1 MATPRVAWGID
12 IGNRA
17 LKAVKLVRT
26 STGVKIDDYDVI
38 EHENLLSNAG
48 DNRETLIQTALAIF
62 QGKHN
67 LKGLPAAVGVSGQQ
81 SFARFIKLPPVEERQ
96 IPQIVK
102 FEAIQQIPF
111 PLDEVEWSYQ
121 LFREEGSPDIEVG
134 IFAMR
139 KELVNQHLAYFT
151 ASGVNV
157 QVVQMNPL
165 AVYNALAYDDKLK
178 GTTMI
183 IDLGAENADL
193 LIAEGES
200 VWMRSIPIGGNHF
213 TEALVRDFKL
223 RFERAEEL
231 KRTTATSPHG
241 RRILQAMRPVFADL
255 VSEIQRS
262 IGFYSSTH
270 RDSRISRVVAL
281 GGTFKLPGLQ
291 KYLQQNLSL
300 ELVKLDTIGLEPP
313 SDPKIAAAISENA
326 LSSASAYG
334 LALQALGEA
343 KITSS
348 LLPQAIQKERMW
360 QDKTKWFAATAA
372 AFVVGAGIAFGTYQ
386 MESSAFTEQEATR
399 GEIDRVLSEATGLA
413 GRWQDISNRGA
424 EDRAKIKDMLSL
436 SESRDV
442 WPNLFAEVNKAVPMP
457 PVLTTR
463 PTTGPAR
470 TQRAEVRLE
479 DLEVQYVPVITPM
492 VAKAAQPNGTFTMP
506 ASQFNQLAGKRD
518 PNAMAGL
525 RSRRGALG
533 QGGGAPAMPGFAP
546 IGGNPGFTVGEGA
559 GVPPPAFTPSEGG
572 GGEGVAAGPTDA
584 NAPGQKRGYLLTLHL
599 TTPNIGGSKFIE
611 DTVIRSFMTE
621 EDKRQKLYEQVKAQ
635 LAEQGQ
641 AGNLPKVPYS
651 IARVSIVSA
660 QQLKYDEARKQAVIA
675 KAQARQAR
683 ELAQQPQTL
692 DVPGGTGA
700 GGRIDLRGF
709 VPDEGGGAP
718 GLPMAPGLPGLPGL
732 PGTPGGAQ
740 DPAAVQAAINAL
752 LVDPIT
758 GESLLEDWEL
768 TVLVAVVLDPF
779 ADAAAPPEEGPPPSD
794 GSEGSGEG

>member
-1 MATPRVAWGID
+1 MANPRVAWGID

-17 LKAVKLVRT
+17 LKAVKLVRAGD
-26 STGVKIDDYDVI
+26 GVRIDDYDLI
-38 EHENLLSNAG
+38 EHETLLSNAG
-48 DNRETLIQTALAIF
+48 DNRETLIQTALALF
-62 QGKHN
+62 QSKHN

-121 LFREEGSPDIEVG
+121 LFRDEESPDIEVG

-157 QVVQMNPL
+157 QAVQMHPL
-165 AVYNALAYDDKLK
+165 AVYNALAYDEKLK

-193 LIAEGES
+193 LIAEGEG

-241 RRILQAMRPVFADL
+241 RRILQSMRPVFADL

-270 RDSRISRVVAL
+270 RDSRIARVIAL

-300 ELVKLDTIGLEPP
+300 EVHKLDSIGGEPP
-313 SDPKIAAAISENA
+313 TDGKLAAAISENA

-334 LALQALGEA
+334 LALQALGSA

-360 QDKTKWFAATAA
+360 QDKTKYFAAAA
-372 AFVVGAGIAFGTYQ
+372 AAVVVGAGIAFGVLQ
-386 MESSAFTEQEATR
+386 MEDSAFTQTEPVR
-399 GEIDRVLSEATGLA
+399 SEIDATISEAKGLA
-413 GRWQDISNRGA
+413 DKFNAISGTGGDA
-424 EDRAKIKDMLSL
+424 RAKIKEMEALT
-436 SESRDV
+436 EHRQV
-442 WPNLFAEVNKAVPMP
+442 WPALISEIDAAIPLGATATTLPANAPPRADRQEVK
-457 PVLTTR
+457 
-463 PTTGPAR
+463 
-470 TQRAEVRLE
+470 LE
-479 DLEVQYVPVITPM
+479 DMEVQYEPALGALVD
-492 VAKAAQPNGTFTMP
+492 KGPNGQFLMP
-506 ASQFNQLAGKRD
+506 DSQFSQRAGQRD
-518 PNAMAGL
+518 PSAMAGL
-525 RSRRGALG
+525 RSRRTDGGGVGAIAPPG
-533 QGGGAPAMPGFAP
+533 AIGVPQPFTPDEGGGAGPVSPS
-546 IGGNPGFTVGEGA
+546 
-559 GVPPPAFTPSEGG
+559 FTPDEGG
-572 GGEGVAAGPTDA
+572 GGHGGMPTDPNAAAAGS
-584 NAPGQKRGYLLTLHL
+584 GKRGYLLTLHL
-599 TTPNIGGSKFIE
+599 TTPNKGGSGFIINS
-611 DTVIRSFMTE
+611 VLGKLQAE
-621 EDKRQKLYEQVKAQ
+621 EQKRQAMFDQVKKQLEAQ
-635 LAEQGQ
+635 GKT
-641 AGNLPKVPYS
+641 GPLPKVPYS
-651 IARVSIVSA
+651 IARISISSA
-660 QQLKYDEARKQAVIA
+660 QQLKYDLPRQQALIARAQAALARKQA
-675 KAQARQAR
+675 AQ
-683 ELAQQPQTL
+683 PMTL
-692 DVPGGTGA
+692 DA
-700 GGRIDLRGF
+700 GGGVGPGRNIDLRGF
-709 VPDEGGGAP
+709 TPEGESEPYQPQVP
-718 GLPMAPGLPGLPGL
+718 GLPPGLNFTPPG
-732 PGTPGGAQ
+732 Q
-740 DPAAVQAAINAL
+740 DPAVAAAEAAKAL

-758 GESLLEDWEL
+758 QESIQEDWEM

-779 ADAAAPPEEGPPPSD
+779 AAPPAAPAEAAPVD
-794 GSEGSGEG
+794 DGSGEMPAEE

>member
-26 STGVKIDDYDVI
+26 ATGVKIDDYDVI

-48 DNRETLIQTALAIF
+48 DNRETLIQTALALF

-67 LKGLPAAVGVSGQQ
+67 LKGLPAAVGVSGQS
-81 SFARFIKLPPVEERQ
+81 SFARFIKLPPVEEKQ

-121 LFREEGSPDIEVG
+121 LFRDEASPDIEVG

-165 AVYNALAYDDKLK
+165 AVYNALAYDDKIK

-213 TEALVRDFKL
+213 TDALVRDFKL

-270 RDSRISRVVAL
+270 RDSRIARVIVL

-291 KYLQQNLSL
+291 KYLQQNLGL
-300 ELVKLDTIGLEPP
+300 ELHKLDGIGLEPP
-313 SDPKIAAAISENA
+313 SDPKIAAALSENA

-334 LALQALGEA
+334 LALQALGDA

-348 LLPQAIQKERMW
+348 LLPAAIQKERMW
-360 QDKTKWFAATAA
+360 QEKTKWFAATAA
-372 AFVVGAGIAFGTYQ
+372 AFVVGSGIAFGTYQ
-386 MESSAFTEQEATR
+386 MEKSAFNEQESTR
-399 GEIDRVLSEATGLA
+399 GEIDRVLAEATGVA
-413 GRWQDISNRGA
+413 GRFKEVSGRGEA
-424 EDRAKIKDMLSL
+424 DRAKIKEMTSL

-442 WPNLFAEVNKAVPMP
+442 WPKLIAEVDAAVPMP
-457 PVLTTR
+457 PATR
-463 PTTGPAR
+463 PANAPPRG
-470 TQRAEVRLE
+470 QRKEVRLE
-479 DLEVQYVPVITPM
+479 DMEVEYVPAM
-492 VAKAAQPNGTFTMP
+492 AQLVEKGPDGRYLLP
-506 ASQFNQLAGKRD
+506 ATSFNERAGKRD
-518 PNAMAGL
+518 PMAMAGL
-525 RSRRGALG
+525 RSRRPGIGA
-533 QGGGAPAMPGFAP
+533 GAAPGVVPGAAAP
-546 IGGNPGFTVGEGA
+546 GGFTRDDAGSPVPFSPGGSSVG
-559 GVPPPAFTPSEGG
+559 P
-572 GGEGVAAGPTDA
+572 VASGDA
-584 NAPGQKRGYLLTLHL
+584 SAPGQKRGYLLTLHL
-599 TTPNIGGSKFIE
+599 TTPNVGGTKFIE
-611 DTVIRSFMTE
+611 DTVVKAFLDQESTRTKI
-621 EDKRQKLYEQVKAQ
+621 YEQAKAQ
-635 LAEQGQ
+635 LAAQGLT
-641 AGNLPKVPYS
+641 GPLPHISYS
-651 IARVSIVSA
+651 VARVSISSA
-660 QQLKYDEARKQAVIA
+660 QQLKYDEARKQALIA
-675 KAQARQAR
+675 KAQAAQAR
-683 ELAQQPQTL
+683 ELAQQPQSL
-692 DVPGGTGA
+692 DIGGGA
-700 GGRIDLRGF
+700 GGAGRLDLRGF
-709 VPDEGGGAP
+709 TPDDGGGVPGVPGVP
-718 GLPMAPGLPGLPGL
+718 GLPGGVGLPGLPG
-732 PGTPGGAQ
+732 GTGSTAQ
-740 DPAAVQAAINAL
+740 DVAAQQAAANAL
-752 LVDPIT
+752 LVDPVT
-758 GESLLEDWEL
+758 KESLQDDWEL
-768 TVLVAVVLDPF
+768 TVLIAVVLDPH
-779 ADAAAPPEEGPPPSD
+779 AAVPAAPAAEAPAD
-794 GSEGSGEG
+794 GSSGDQPQ

>member
-1 MATPRVAWGID
+1 MANPRVAWGID

-17 LKAVKLVRT
+17 LKAVKLVR
-26 STGVKIDDYDVI
+26 SADGIKIDDYDVI

-48 DNRETLIQTALAIF
+48 DNREALIQTALAVF

-81 SFARFIKLPPVEERQ
+81 SFARFIKLPPVEEKQ
-96 IPQIVK
+96 VPQIVK

-121 LFREEGSPDIEVG
+121 LFRDEASPDIEVG

-165 AVYNALAYDDKLK
+165 AVYNALRYDEKIK

-270 RDSRISRVVAL
+270 RDSRIARVIAL

-300 ELVKLDTIGLEPP
+300 EVHKLDGIGFTPP
-313 SDPKIAAAISENA
+313 ADAKLAANISENA
-326 LSSASAYG
+326 LSSACAYG
-334 LALQALGEA
+334 LALQAMGEA

-348 LLPQAIQKERMW
+348 LLPAAIQKERAW
-360 QDKTKWFAATAA
+360 QNKTKWFAGAAA
-372 AFVVGAGIAFGTYQ
+372 AFVVGAAIPFAMLQ
-386 MESSAFTEQEATR
+386 VEKSSFVQQDAAR
-399 GEIDRVLSEATGLA
+399 NDIDQVLSQAKAIADRYRQVVGQGDA
-413 GRWQDISNRGA
+413 
-424 EDRAKIKDMLSL
+424 DRAKIKEMESL
-436 SESRDV
+436 AENRNV
-442 WPNLFAEVNKAVPMP
+442 WPELMAEVDKAFPALP
-457 PVLTTR
+457 DKLPAGAPV
-463 PTTGPAR
+463 R
-470 TQRAEVRLE
+470 TERREVRLE
-479 DLEVQYVPVITPM
+479 DMEVAYQPVITPL
-492 VAKAAQPNGTFTMP
+492 VAKD
-506 ASQFNQLAGKRD
+506 ASGNFITRDAEFNARAGQRD

-525 RSRRGALG
+525 RSRRADGGVGAIP
-533 QGGGAPAMPGFAP
+533 GAVPAP
-546 IGGNPGFTVGEGA
+546 IPFPGGNPGFTRDD
-559 GVPPPAFTPSEGG
+559 GG
-572 GGEGVAAGPTDA
+572 GPVPFNPGTPGGDLGAAAAGDP
-584 NAPGQKRGYLLTLHL
+584 NAPGQKRGFLLTLHI
-599 TTPNIGGSKFIE
+599 TTPNKEGVRFIE
-611 DTVIRSFMTE
+611 QSVVRALKAKSDAE
-621 EDKRQKLYEQVKAQ
+621 EQAYEALKKQYQAQ
-635 LAEQGQ
+635 NQTPPPP
-641 AGNLPKVPYS
+641 PKHSYR
-651 IARVSIVSA
+651 IARVTVSSA
-660 QQLKYDEARKQAVIA
+660 QQLKWDAARKQALVA
-675 KAQARQAR
+675 RAQARQAR
-683 ELAQQPQTL
+683 KLAAQPQSL
-692 DVPGGTGA
+692 DAGGGGP

-709 VPDEGGGAP
+709 TPDDGA
-718 GLPMAPGLPGLPGL
+718 
-732 PGTPGGAQ
+732 TPGGIPGVPGGIPGVPDAAGGVQNQAQ
-740 DPAAVQAAINAL
+740 IEAALNAL
-752 LVDPIT
+752 LVDPVT
-758 GESLLEDWEL
+758 GESMTEDWEM

-779 ADAAAPPEEGPPPSD
+779 AAEPPPPAVEGGD
-794 GSEGSGEG
+794 GSDPSSSGEPTS